1 MIRCNS
7 RFFVLDKR
15 SKYSPYGKD
24 KYRQS
29 YYIITIFNA
38 ATNNDTFLPWYT
50 HVRALYRV
58 WCDRDHLWRY
68 HRSRFKKADGLPS
81 YTSFLSKHARCRN
94 RQRSRILRSCR
105 PHESAGCYIS
115 KAAEYM
121 SLSSSPENTLHFILF
136 IWILF
141 WIYFFQTTHRLFYL
155 TVTRKLIIGKYKY
168 CERFAECNSSKNF
181 VSL

>member
-1 MIRCNS
+1 MEKINIANRIIPLRFSMLRRITTLFYLGTRTCVRCIEYGVTAITYGVTTG
-7 RFFVLDKR
+7 RVL
-15 SKYSPYGKD
+15 
-24 KYRQS
+24 
-29 YYIITIFNA
+29 
-38 ATNNDTFLPWYT
+38 
-50 HVRALYRV
+50 
-58 WCDRDHLWRY
+58 
-68 HRSRFKKADGLPS
+68 KKADGLPS

-141 WIYFFQTTHRLFYL
+141 WIYFFQTHRLFYL
-155 TVTRKLIIGKYKY
+155 TVTRKLIIEKYKY
-168 CERFAECNSSKNF
+168 CKRFAECNSSKNF